1 MSEKQPSKALD
12 AIMAQFNNSK
22 VKKNDKPKITST
34 ERLKNYF
41 TTYLPDGETTGNKS
55 IRLLPDAN
63 GGSPF
68 EIINV
73 HSAKVEKWEKF
84 LCLESHKGEPCPFCQ
99 ARKVLLSKEDED
111 ATGKMIP
118 KTAAQLARDKETAK
132 RYNVKEMY
140 VVRVIDRDK
149 EEEGVKIW
157 RFWKNYKGQG
167 TYDKILALF
176 KLKGDI
182 SSASADSGRDLIL
195 QLDKNSDN
203 ITNVTSVM
211 QDDLSPLSTNPELAA
226 KWLAD
231 PKTWKDVYSYKTF
244 DYLAIIVTG
253 GIPVWSSEAKTYV
266 DKNTVGNTNANTKNI
281 KDVTET
287 EVSMNEVLAN
297 MVDKSNTPST
307 EDDSDLPF

>member
-1 MSEKQPSKALD
+1 MSEQKPSALD
-12 AIMAQFNNSK
+12 AIMQQFNDSK
-22 VKKNDKPKITST
+22 VKKSDKPKLSS
-34 ERLKNYF
+34 EDRLKNYF
-41 TTYLPDGETTGNKS
+41 TTYLPDKETTGIKRVR
-55 IRLLPDAN
+55 ILPDIN

-99 ARKVLLSKEDED
+99 ARKVLLAKEAEDE
-111 ATGKMIP
+111 TGQMVP
-118 KTAAQLARDKETAK
+118 KTASQLARDKETAK
-132 RYNVKEMY
+132 KYNVKEMY

-182 SSASADSGRDLIL
+182 SSPLNDSGRDLVL

-211 QDDLSPLSTNPELAA
+211 QDDLSPLSSDAQLSA
-226 KWLAD
+226 KWLAE
-231 PKTWKDVYSYKTF
+231 PKTWKDVYSFKSF

-253 GIPVWSSEAKTYV
+253 GVPVWNSESKNYV
-266 DKNTVGNTNANTKNI
+266 DKNTVNASNTNTKNI
-281 KDVTET
+281 KNVNDA

-297 MVDKSNTPST
+297 MKEAKNSADEA
-307 EDDSDLPF
+307 EDDMPF